1 MILMKPIRKFV
12 LFPLWILTLI
22 LGGVLLCLPL
32 FSQQDGLSFQISNLQ
47 HNGIYIRETV
57 ETPDQNLQ
65 SGDRV
70 QRINACGIERYL
82 RRDCPQPEAFR
93 APLTYTLTRNGTLIT
108 VQTYPV
114 NRNPVA
120 YGRSILPYL
129 TGFFLMMICALAA
142 IFALDIKRINN
153 LLIVNLL
160 LFALSFAYL
169 PGRLPFWLLLY
180 PTILWATLII
190 LSIGFS
196 AIFAV
201 SMQLILGFPKDIL
214 SSKKINNVILA
225 LMLVVPPLVSGIILV
240 RSSSL
245 ITGLNHAHRWQT
257 TVGEISAIAFL
268 VIYLIQVITKTFART
283 RIRLRWMRVAA
294 VIILVSLASLASVA
308 LISNFETIIS
318 SLPTLRQLFAQGAK
332 PAVMLL
338 LCSPI
343 MFAIPLTEKYPG
355 RIDQLEN
362 RLLFYTVILLLLFSA
377 YLSLNY
383 LLFMVGV
390 FSFWNTSSFFPGF
403 AFVLLSL
410 FVLASIRK
418 PINRVLN
425 QVFYRDRLHYQTFL
439 PDYILQL
446 STNLNLSEIL
456 NLLLK
461 TLPQQLK
468 FRQTFVILRSIAGDY
483 YYYPAENQEG
493 VGNTLPLQ
501 HPMIQRLRATHKPI
515 LYYVDMHELHQ
526 GTVAFMKKNRI
537 EVIVPLIHQ
546 KELVG
551 VYLIGEKFSKK
562 PFSITEVKVLSE
574 LSLWAGAAI
583 NNATIFIEKEDY
595 SRSLEETV
603 EQQSRELDRVVDET
617 RRYQRSN
624 HQHDQENVALIGE
637 VNQDIREP
645 LSKITTATQQLKT
658 NIEKAEERKLIQQL
672 ENNTAIL
679 VDHINAFLDYTLI
692 ETGQM
697 KLNKSEVNLNDVF
710 AAVSQQ
716 LILLHPQAQ
725 RQFSFYLDALT
736 PVICNLDSTR
746 LIEILYI
753 LTHMSTHLHPNTHLA
768 VSCHPLT
775 PPNEPGQQM
784 IQLGFECR
792 HVPVSPDIS
801 IEKNQKD
808 RQKIEHP
815 ALSLVIVKQL
825 CKLFGGELTK
835 EPSATTEGAIFRFS
849 IHTQVPADTYPAYL
863 AIDPPHLR
871 GKSMLIISQNEQ
883 LGQKIKI
890 QTSSWGMLSELMD
903 LTDNHED
910 TLSSLGQFTL
920 VLIDA
925 VSVNLSDLKKRIS
938 KSGVESRFP
947 KTIVIHPEKESP
959 KFSERYQRVIPNAP
973 RPEQLYNLLTQ
984 AYLFDS
990 PLLPAPPSPE
1000 ATSHPQKPDQFFL
1013 GKNKVLLVSKEKDN
1027 ALASYL
1033 AQFNWEVVP
1042 FKENLTSLPEV
1053 VTEQKFTAVILEL
1066 QHRDRRELDTI
1077 RSIRNQQKEEQR
1089 LFIAAIS
1096 ANPVLFP
1103 AMDVIKAGANK
1114 YLLKP
1119 YRFEELS
1126 TYLAQHM
1133 SRSISN

>member
-1 MILMKPIRKFV
+1 MKPIRKFV
-12 LFPLWILTLI
+12 FFPLWILTLI
-22 LGGVLLCLPL
+22 FGGVLLCLPL

-47 HNGIYIRETV
+47 HNGIYLREAIT
-57 ETPDQNLQ
+57 TPDQNLQ

-70 QRINACGIERYL
+70 QRINNCGIERHL
-82 RRDCPQPEAFR
+82 RRDCPQPETFR
-93 APLTYTLTRNGTLIT
+93 EPLTYTVTRNGQLLT
-108 VQTYPV
+108 VQTSPV
-114 NRNPVA
+114 NLDPLA

-129 TGFFLMMICALAA
+129 TGFILMMICALAG
-142 IFALDIKRINN
+142 IYALDVKRINN
-153 LLIVNLL
+153 LLVFNLL

-180 PTILWATLII
+180 PNFLWATLII
-190 LSIGFS
+190 LSIGYS

-201 SMQLILGFPKDIL
+201 STQLILGFPKDIL
-214 SSKKINNVILA
+214 SSKTINNVTLA
-225 LMLVVPPLVSGIILV
+225 LMLVIPPLVSGIILV

-294 VIILVSLASLASVA
+294 VIIVVSLASLASVA
-308 LISNFETIIS
+308 LISNFETITS
-318 SLPTLRQLFAQGAK
+318 SLPNLRQLFAQGAK
-332 PAVMLL
+332 PAILLL

-377 YLSLNY
+377 YLTMHY
-383 LLFMVGV
+383 LLYMVGV
-390 FSFWNTSSFFPGF
+390 FTFWNTSSFFPGF
-403 AFVLLSL
+403 VFVLLSL

-425 QVFYRDRLHYQTFL
+425 QLFYRDRLHYQTFL

-461 TLPQQLK
+461 ILPQQLK
-468 FRQTFVILRSIAGDY
+468 FRQTYVILRSIAGDY
-483 YYYPAENQEG
+483 YYYPAENQES

-501 HPMIQRLRATHKPI
+501 HPMIQRLRSTRIPI

-537 EVIVPLIHQ
+537 EVILPLIHQ
-546 KELVG
+546 DELVG

-574 LSLWAGAAI
+574 LSQWAGAAI

-645 LSKITTATQQLKT
+645 LSNITTATLQLKT
-658 NIEKAEERKLIQQL
+658 NIGNEEDRKLIQQL

-710 AAVSQQ
+710 AAVSHQ
-716 LILLHPQAQ
+716 LVSLHPQTQ
-725 RQFSFYLDALT
+725 GQLSFYLDALT
-736 PVICNLDSTR
+736 PVICSLDSTR

-753 LTHMSTHLHPNTHLA
+753 LTHISIHLHPNTHMA

-775 PPNEPGQQM
+775 PSDEPGQQM

-792 HVPVSPDIS
+792 HMPVSPDIS
-801 IEKNQKD
+801 ITKNQKGM
-808 RQKIEHP
+808 QEIEHP

-835 EPSATTEGAIFRFS
+835 EPSATTESAIFRFS

-871 GKSMLIISQNEQ
+871 GKSILIISQNEQ
-883 LGQKIKI
+883 LGQKINI
-890 QTSSWGMLSELMD
+890 QSSSWGMHSVLMD
-903 LTDNHED
+903 LTDKDEK
-910 TLSSLGQFTL
+910 TLSSLKQFDL

-925 VSVNLSDLKKRIS
+925 VSVDLTDLKKRIS
-938 KSGVESRFP
+938 RSGSESIFP

-959 KFSERYQRVIPNAP
+959 KFSDRYQRVIPNAP

-984 AYLFDS
+984 AYLFES
-990 PLLPAPPSPE
+990 PSLPLPASPE
-1000 ATSHPQKPDQFFL
+1000 ATAHPHKPDQFFL
-1013 GKNKVLLVSKEKDN
+1013 EKNKVLIVSKDKDS
-1027 ALASYL
+1027 ALSSYL
-1033 AQFNWEVVP
+1033 AQFNYEVIH
-1042 FKENLTSLPEV
+1042 FKDDLTNLPEAV
-1053 VTEQKFTAVILEL
+1053 IQQKIVAVILEL

-1077 RSIRNQQKEEQR
+1077 RLIRKRQKDEQK

-1133 SRSISN
+1133 SRSIRN

>member
-1 MILMKPIRKFV
+1 MKPVRKYVF
-12 LFPLWILTLI
+12 LPLWILTLI
-22 LGGVLLCLPL
+22 MGGLLLFLPL
-32 FSQQDGLSFQISNLQ
+32 FSQHDGLIFQISNLQ
-47 HNGIYIRETV
+47 HNGIYIRESKP
-57 ETPDQNLQ
+57 TPEKGIQ
-65 SGDRV
+65 SGDRI
-70 QRINACGIERYL
+70 QRINNCSIERYL
-82 RRDCPQPEAFR
+82 HRDCPQAEAFR
-93 APLTYTLTRNGTLIT
+93 EPLTYTLTRNGQLLTM
-108 VQTYPV
+108 QTSPIS
-114 NRNPVA
+114 RNPLA
-120 YGRSILPYL
+120 YGRAILPYL
-129 TGFFLMMICALAA
+129 TGFFLMMICALAG
-142 IFALDIKRINN
+142 ILALDVKRINN

-160 LFALSFAYL
+160 LFAMSFAYL
-169 PGRLPFWLLLY
+169 PGRLPLWLLLY
-180 PTILWATLII
+180 PNILWATLII
-190 LSIGFS
+190 VSIAYSGVFALST
-196 AIFAV
+196 
-201 SMQLILGFPKDIL
+201 QLILGFPKDIL
-214 SSKKINNVILA
+214 PSKTINNAILV
-225 LMLVVPPLVSGIILV
+225 LMLLVPPLVSGIILM

-245 ITGLNHAHRWQT
+245 ITGLNRANRWQT
-257 TVGEISAIAFL
+257 TAGEISAIAFL
-268 VIYLIQVITKTFART
+268 GSYLIQVITKTFART

-308 LISNFETIIS
+308 LISHFETIIAA
-318 SLPTLRQLFAQGAK
+318 LPTLRQLLAQGAK
-332 PAVMLL
+332 PAVLLL

-343 MFAIPLTEKYPG
+343 MFAIPLAEKYPG

-362 RLLFYTVILLLLFSA
+362 RLLFYTVILLLLFFA
-377 YLSLNY
+377 YLCMNY
-383 LLFMVGV
+383 LLFIVGI
-390 FSFWNTSSFFPGF
+390 FTFWNTSSFFPGF

-410 FVLASIRK
+410 LVLATIRK

-468 FRQTFVILRSIAGDY
+468 FRKTYVILRSIAGDY

-501 HPMIQRLRATHKPI
+501 HPMIQRLRSTQKPI

-537 EVIVPLIHQ
+537 EVILPLIHQ
-546 KELVG
+546 EELVG

-574 LSLWAGAAI
+574 LSQWAGAAI

-637 VNQDIREP
+637 VNRDIREP
-645 LSKITTATQQLKT
+645 LSKITSTTQQLKT
-658 NIEKAEERKLIQQL
+658 KIEKEEEIKLIQQL
-672 ENNTAIL
+672 ENNTSIL

-697 KLNKSEVNLNDVF
+697 KLNKSEVNLYDVF
-710 AAVSQQ
+710 AAVSHQ
-716 LILLHPQAQ
+716 LSWQHPETQ
-725 RQFSFYLDALT
+725 RQLSFYLNALT
-736 PVICNLDSTR
+736 PVIYSLDSSR

-753 LTHMSTHLHPNTHLA
+753 LTHISIHLHPNAHMA

-775 PPNEPGQQM
+775 PADEPGQQM

-792 HVPVSPDIS
+792 HVAVSPDTPVD
-801 IEKNQKD
+801 KNTMEMQEL
-808 RQKIEHP
+808 EHP

-835 EPSATTEGAIFRFS
+835 EPTAAKEGVIFQFS
-849 IHTQVPADTYPAYL
+849 IHTQIPADTYPAYL

-871 GKSMLIISQNEQ
+871 GKSMLILSKNEQ
-883 LGQKIKI
+883 LGQKIQI
-890 QTSSWGMLSELMD
+890 QSGSWGMRSALVIFNDEDANILSTPEKFD
-903 LTDNHED
+903 
-910 TLSSLGQFTL
+910 L

-925 VSVNLSDLKKRIS
+925 ASTDLTDLKKKIS
-938 KSGVESRFP
+938 HSGTESMFP
-947 KTIVIHPEKESP
+947 KTIVIHAEKESP
-959 KFSERYQRVIPNAP
+959 KFSDRHQRVITNAP

-984 AYLFDS
+984 AYLFD
-990 PLLPAPPSPE
+990 PPSVPVNPVAE
-1000 ATSHPQKPDQFFL
+1000 ATASLHKPDQFFL
-1013 GKNKVLLVSKEKDN
+1013 GKNKVLIVAKEKDH
-1027 ALASYL
+1027 ALTSYL
-1033 AQFNWEVVP
+1033 AQFNWEVIQYND
-1042 FKENLTSLPEV
+1042 NLTSLPEV
-1053 VTEQKFTAVILEL
+1053 VDQQKVNAVIIEL

-1077 RSIRNQQKEEQR
+1077 RLIRKQQKDAQR
-1089 LFIAAIS
+1089 LFVAAIS

-1119 YRFEELS
+1119 YRLEELS
-1126 TYLAQHM
+1126 TFLAQHM
-1133 SRSISN
+1133 SRSIRN

>member
-1 MILMKPIRKFV
+1 AILV
-12 LFPLWILTLI
+12 
-22 LGGVLLCLPL
+22 
-32 FSQQDGLSFQISNLQ
+32 
-47 HNGIYIRETV
+47 
-57 ETPDQNLQ
+57 
-65 SGDRV
+65 
-70 QRINACGIERYL
+70 
-82 RRDCPQPEAFR
+82 
-93 APLTYTLTRNGTLIT
+93 
-108 VQTYPV
+108 
-114 NRNPVA
+114 
-120 YGRSILPYL
+120 
-129 TGFFLMMICALAA
+129 
-142 IFALDIKRINN
+142 
-153 LLIVNLL
+153 
-160 LFALSFAYL
+160 
-169 PGRLPFWLLLY
+169 
-180 PTILWATLII
+180 
-190 LSIGFS
+190 
-196 AIFAV
+196 
-201 SMQLILGFPKDIL
+201 
-214 SSKKINNVILA
+214 
-225 LMLVVPPLVSGIILV
+225 LMLLVPPLVSGIILM

-245 ITGLNHAHRWQT
+245 ITGLNRANRWQT
-257 TVGEISAIAFL
+257 TAGEISAIAFL
-268 VIYLIQVITKTFART
+268 GSYLIQVITKTFART

-294 VIILVSLASLASVA
+294 VIIMVSLASLASVA
-308 LISNFETIIS
+308 LISHFETIIS
-318 SLPTLRQLFAQGAK
+318 SLPTLRQLLAQGAK
-332 PAVMLL
+332 PAVLLL

-343 MFAIPLTEKYPG
+343 MFAIPLAEKYPG

-377 YLSLNY
+377 YLCMNY
-383 LLFMVGV
+383 LLFIVGI
-390 FSFWNTSSFFPGF
+390 FTFWKTSSFFPGF

-410 FVLASIRK
+410 LVLATIRK

-468 FRQTFVILRSIAGDY
+468 FRKTYVILRSIAGDY

-501 HPMIQRLRATHKPI
+501 HPMIQRLRSTQKPI

-537 EVIVPLIHQ
+537 EVILPLIHQ
-546 KELVG
+546 EELVG

-574 LSLWAGAAI
+574 LSQWAGAAI

-637 VNQDIREP
+637 VNRDIREP
-645 LSKITTATQQLKT
+645 LSKITTTTQQLKT
-658 NIEKAEERKLIQQL
+658 KIEKEEEIKLIQQL
-672 ENNTAIL
+672 ENNTSIL

-697 KLNKSEVNLNDVF
+697 KLSKSEVNLNDVF
-710 AAVSQQ
+710 AAVSHQ
-716 LILLHPQAQ
+716 LAWLHPETQGQ
-725 RQFSFYLDALT
+725 LSFYLNALT
-736 PVICNLDSTR
+736 PVICSLDSSR

-753 LTHMSTHLHPNTHLA
+753 LTHISIHLHPNAHMA

-775 PPNEPGQQM
+775 PADEPGQQM

-792 HVPVSPDIS
+792 HVAVSPDS
-801 IEKNQKD
+801 PVDKNSMEMQEL
-808 RQKIEHP
+808 EHP

-835 EPSATTEGAIFRFS
+835 EPTAAKEGVIFQFS
-849 IHTQVPADTYPAYL
+849 IHTQIPADTYPAYL

-871 GKSMLIISQNEQ
+871 GKSMLIISKNEQ
-883 LGQKIKI
+883 LGQKIQI
-890 QTSSWGMLSELMD
+890 QSGSWGMRSALVIFND
-903 LTDNHED
+903 ED
-910 TLSSLGQFTL
+910 ANILSSPEKFDL

-925 VSVNLSDLKKRIS
+925 ASTDLTDLKKKIS
-938 KSGVESRFP
+938 HSGAESMFP
-947 KTIVIHPEKESP
+947 KTIVIHAEKESP
-959 KFSERYQRVIPNAP
+959 KFSDRHQRVITNAP

-984 AYLFDS
+984 AHLFD
-990 PLLPAPPSPE
+990 PPSVPVNPVAE
-1000 ATSHPQKPDQFFL
+1000 ATASSHKPDQFFL
-1013 GKNKVLLVSKEKDN
+1013 GKNKVLIVAKEKDN
-1027 ALASYL
+1027 ALTSYL
-1033 AQFNWEVVP
+1033 AQFNWEVIQ
-1042 FKENLTSLPEV
+1042 FNDNLTSLPEV
-1053 VTEQKFTAVILEL
+1053 VDQQKVNAVIIEL
-1066 QHRDRRELDTI
+1066 QDRDRRELDTI
-1077 RSIRNQQKEEQR
+1077 RLIRKQQKDAQR
-1089 LFIAAIS
+1089 LFVAAIS

-1119 YRFEELS
+1119 YRLEELS
-1126 TYLAQHM
+1126 NYLAQHM
-1133 SRSISN
+1133 SRSIRN